1 MQIKRGYAIL
11 IQKKSLKNIQGEEMS
26 LKTKISGWATV
37 GRSMIENITQEMI
50 TQNIEAIKTKP
61 TTMRSIEIDMINTIN
76 TKNTINMINTEMTL
90 TGIKDIV
97 MRGVKMSAQ
106 ENIQAA
112 SLSTGALGMRRSL
125 QRAATERVNCR
136 MKMLMKANTKITIG
150 GKDHLSKERMFLISS
165 LKV

>member
-11 IQKKSLKNIQGEEMS
+11 IQKKSLKNMQGEEMS
-26 LKTKISGWATV
+26 LKTKINGWAMV

-50 TQNIEAIKTKP
+50 TQNIEAIKTKAM
-61 TTMRSIEIDMINTIN
+61 TMRNI
-76 TKNTINMINTEMTL
+76 KINMINMKNTISMINTGMTL